1 MTTPTLPTP
10 PFQQVALCQIA
21 HNGLQ
26 RKTTKDP
33 AFRVLG
39 VFQNQKTATKHFKRS
54 VKKGQINPTLT
65 FIVPLGE
72 TNVIPN
78 APGKSAD
85 YLAKKATRMVEENTV
100 EAIGRRKAFQETLK
114 TRKEQNKAGKRV
126 SEPPA
131 ENNTVEEEEDSEEE
145 EDDDDEV
152 DRGAMVPNQ
161 NYTIVSV
168 LIDQSQ
174 EREDAFSVYGS
185 FDRVDTAQKFIEN
198 RLADHLPDLSLFV
211 VEMYQ
216 WIYPIVSKDSERLE
230 KIPFKYREDKL
241 NAYMQPKTAEIE
253 KVKQMYAN
261 QKEPEEDMPN
271 GADEKK

>member
-100 EAIGRRKAFQETLK
+100 EAIGEGKPFKRPQDTKRA
-114 TRKEQNKAGKRV
+114 EQGGKRV

-131 ENNTVEEEEDSEEE
+131 ENDTAEEEEDSEEE

-161 NYTIVSV
+161 NHTIVSV

-185 FDRVDTAQKFIEN
+185 FDRVDTAQTFIED

-216 WIYPIVSKDSERLE
+216 WITQSSRRTRNGWRR
-230 KIPFKYREDKL
+230 FSST
-241 NAYMQPKTAEIE
+241 AKT
-253 KVKQMYAN
+253 N
-261 QKEPEEDMPN
+261 
-271 GADEKK
+271 